1 LNRVLIF
8 KKIAFF
14 LWDQSCNNHFIFP
27 LRHFVFKCC
36 SKLGLGRS
44 QKMVNLYEEIFSKIN
59 SGVRSEYVEI
69 DGQKLFLDKEDSLLL
84 STRKNNFDRFE
95 IECLKQLI
103 KEGDTVVDLGANIGY
118 YTLILAQL
126 VGKSGHVYAFEPD
139 PLNFEILSKNVKENK
154 HDNVTLVQKAISD
167 KNGKVK
173 LYVSKRNL
181 ASHRIFDAEDKRKSI
196 EVDVTTLDEYFQ
208 KFEKPVNFI
217 KMDVE
222 GAEGATILGA
232 SKIIEDSKNL
242 VIMMEYF
249 PKWIEK
255 FGDVPEEI
263 LKSLIEKKFKLFNIN
278 KKNKKL
284 DTILITNFVKEY
296 NEQKKNYTNL
306 LCIKGENSQNT
317 NN

>member
-1 LNRVLIF
+1 
-8 KKIAFF
+8 
-14 LWDQSCNNHFIFP
+14 
-27 LRHFVFKCC
+27 
-36 SKLGLGRS
+36 
-44 QKMVNLYEEIFSKIN
+44 MVNLYEETFSKIN
-59 SGVRSEYVEI
+59 SGVRSEYIEI

-95 IECLKQLI
+95 IECLKQII
-103 KEGDTVVDLGANIGY
+103 KNGDIVVDLGANIGY
-118 YTLILAQL
+118 YTLILARL

-139 PLNFEILSKNVKENK
+139 PSNFEILSKNVKENK
-154 HDNVTLVQKAISD
+154 HDNVTLVQKAVSD
-167 KNGKVK
+167 KNSKIK

-181 ASHRIFDAEDKRKSI
+181 ASHRIFDAEDKRESI

-208 KFEKPVNFI
+208 KSKKLVKFI

-249 PKWIEK
+249 PKWIKK
-255 FGDVPEEI
+255 FGDIPEEI
-263 LKSLIEKKFKLFNIN
+263 LRSLVEKKFKLFNIN
-278 KKNKKL
+278 QKNKKL
-284 DTILITNFVKEY
+284 DSILITNFVEEY

-306 LCIKGENSQNT
+306 LCVKGENSQNT

>member
-1 LNRVLIF
+1 
-8 KKIAFF
+8 
-14 LWDQSCNNHFIFP
+14 
-27 LRHFVFKCC
+27 
-36 SKLGLGRS
+36 
-44 QKMVNLYEEIFSKIN
+44 MVNLYEEIFSKIN
-59 SGVRSEYVEI
+59 SGVRSEYIEI

-84 STRKNNFDRFE
+84 STRKNNYDRFE

-208 KFEKPVNFI
+208 KSKKPIKFI

-249 PKWIEK
+249 PKWIKK

-263 LKSLIEKKFKLFNIN
+263 LKSLVGKKFKLFNIN

>member
-1 LNRVLIF
+1 
-8 KKIAFF
+8 
-14 LWDQSCNNHFIFP
+14 
-27 LRHFVFKCC
+27 
-36 SKLGLGRS
+36 
-44 QKMVNLYEEIFSKIN
+44 MVNLYEEIFSKIN
-59 SGVRSEYVEI
+59 SGVRSEYIEI

-84 STRKNNFDRFE
+84 STRKNNYDRFE
-95 IECLKQLI
+95 IECLKQII
-103 KEGDTVVDLGANIGY
+103 KNGDIVVDLGANIGY

-126 VGKSGHVYAFEPD
+126 VGKSGHVYAFEPE
-139 PLNFEILSKNVKENK
+139 PSNFEILSKNVKENK
-154 HDNVTLVQKAISD
+154 HDNVTLVQKAVSD
-167 KNGKVK
+167 KNSKIK

-208 KFEKPVNFI
+208 KSKKPIKFI

-249 PKWIEK
+249 PKWIKK
-255 FGDVPEEI
+255 FGDIPEEI
-263 LKSLIEKKFKLFNIN
+263 LKSLVGKKFKLFNIN

-284 DTILITNFVKEY
+284 DPILITNFVEEY
-296 NEQKKNYTNL
+296 NEQKKNYTNV
-306 LCIKGENSQNT
+306 LCVKGENSQNT
-317 NN
+317 NNSIFE

>member
-1 LNRVLIF
+1 
-8 KKIAFF
+8 
-14 LWDQSCNNHFIFP
+14 
-27 LRHFVFKCC
+27 
-36 SKLGLGRS
+36 
-44 QKMVNLYEEIFSKIN
+44 MVNLYEETFSKIN
-59 SGVRSEYVEI
+59 SGVRSEYIEI

-84 STRKNNFDRFE
+84 STRKNNYDRFE
-95 IECLKQLI
+95 IECLKQII
-103 KEGDTVVDLGANIGY
+103 KNGDIVVDLGANIGY

-126 VGKSGHVYAFEPD
+126 VGKSGHVYAFEPE
-139 PLNFEILSKNVKENK
+139 PSNFEILSKNVKENK
-154 HDNVTLVQKAISD
+154 HDNVTLVQKAVSD

-181 ASHRIFDAEDKRKSI
+181 SSHRIFDAEDKRKSI

-208 KFEKPVNFI
+208 KSKKLVKFI

-249 PKWIEK
+249 PKWIKK
-255 FGDVPEEI
+255 FGDIPEEI
-263 LKSLIEKKFKLFNIN
+263 LKSLVGKKFKLFNIN

-284 DTILITNFVKEY
+284 DPILITNFVEEY
-296 NEQKKNYTNL
+296 NEQKKNYTNV
-306 LCIKGENSQNT
+306 LCVKGENSQNT
-317 NN
+317 NNSIFE

>member
-1 LNRVLIF
+1 
-8 KKIAFF
+8 
-14 LWDQSCNNHFIFP
+14 
-27 LRHFVFKCC
+27 
-36 SKLGLGRS
+36 
-44 QKMVNLYEEIFSKIN
+44 MVNLYEETFSKIN
-59 SGVRSEYVEI
+59 SGVSSEYIEI
-69 DGQKLFLDKEDSLLL
+69 DGQKIFLDKEDSLLL
-84 STRKNNFDRFE
+84 CTRKILYDRFE
-95 IECLKQLI
+95 IECLKQII
-103 KEGDTVVDLGANIGY
+103 KNGDIVVDLGANIGY

-139 PLNFEILSKNVKENK
+139 PSNFEILSKNVRENK

-208 KFEKPVNFI
+208 KSKKLVKFI

-222 GAEGATILGA
+222 GAEGAAILGA

-249 PKWIEK
+249 PKWIKK

-263 LKSLIEKKFKLFNIN
+263 LKSLVEKKFKLFNIN
-278 KKNKKL
+278 AENKKL
-284 DTILITNFVKEY
+284 DSILITNFVEEY

-306 LCIKGENSQNT
+306 LCVKGENSQNT

>member
-1 LNRVLIF
+1 
-8 KKIAFF
+8 
-14 LWDQSCNNHFIFP
+14 
-27 LRHFVFKCC
+27 
-36 SKLGLGRS
+36 
-44 QKMVNLYEEIFSKIN
+44 MVNLYEEIFSKIN
-59 SGVRSEYVEI
+59 SGVRSEYIEI

-84 STRKNNFDRFE
+84 STRKNNYDRFE
-95 IECLKQLI
+95 IECLKQII
-103 KEGDTVVDLGANIGY
+103 KNGDIVVDLGANIGY

-126 VGKSGHVYAFEPD
+126 VGKSGHVYAFEPE
-139 PLNFEILSKNVKENK
+139 PSNFEILSKNVKENK
-154 HDNVTLVQKAISD
+154 HDNVTLVQKAVSD
-167 KNGKVK
+167 KNSKIK

-208 KFEKPVNFI
+208 KSKKPIKFI

-249 PKWIEK
+249 PKWIKK
-255 FGDVPEEI
+255 FGDIPEEI
-263 LKSLIEKKFKLFNIN
+263 LKSLVGKKFKLFNIN

-284 DTILITNFVKEY
+284 DPILITNFVDEY
-296 NEQKKNYTNL
+296 NEQKKNYTNV
-306 LCIKGENSQNT
+306 LCVKGENSQNT
-317 NN
+317 NNSIFE